1 MSWRAL
7 GMVRYA
13 KLSKKKTKQKDA
25 LIVSCFQML
34 DESMLKVHHSSN
46 VHTRIKRLKD
56 LQVTK
61 IYS

>member
-1 MSWRAL
+1 
-7 GMVRYA
+7 MVRDA

-46 VHTRIKRLKD
+46 MHTRIKRLKD